1 MLSADDLRSVKLF
14 EDLADSE
21 LRQLTKELREVS
33 YSAGSEIVIRG
44 QRGVGFMVILNGEAE
59 VATVDGRRRTL
70 GRGDHFGEMALL
82 DHEGRSADITAKT
95 DVRLAGIP
103 DWSFKSVLAEHPE
116 LAYRLLAT
124 LSRRLREA
132 EAR

>member
-59 VATVDGRRRTL
+59 VATVDGRRRAL
-70 GRGDHFGEMALL
+70 GRGEQFGKMALL

-95 DVRLAGIP
+95 DVRLAGVP
-103 DWSFKSVLAEHPE
+103 AWGFKRVLRRHPE
-116 LAYRLLAT
+116 PA
-124 LSRRLREA
+124 S
-132 EAR
+132 